1 METPPTL
8 GHGTARLQQQLDAA
22 SSGQR
27 LHRRAVSRNVPED
40 AFFTPKASPQA
51 RTSLISD
58 GEGHSNQQNAVNGD
72 GTQGFHHP
80 ADLQPVNLQQVNQ
93 QLNQQTSHQ
102 IPQNKNS
109 PQSTQA
115 KPQNNAQVSTKPSAH
130 MGSPGGT
137 PRGNSR
143 GTTPRGT
150 PQIGSQVGTQMPLGS
165 PMGKPLFE
173 EHSSPLNIAR
183 NGGHSRGHSGGYL
196 GGFPPG
202 STPGQFQGKPGTYPN
217 SYPNARST
225 GNHLGHSNPPVGM
238 AWDSPVASPPP
249 KGLDMRNAPSAST
262 SNTQVLSN
270 GHKSHNKEGYSKQD
284 EKSQGSASSKATSG
298 GRALSRRIC
307 SKCNQDIT
315 GHFVR
320 ALDQTF
326 HIDCFTC
333 EDCSKPCAAKFF
345 PLDNKPLCE
354 RCYFKRQNLLC
365 YRCNNSLRGSYITAL
380 DRKYHVDH
388 FTCSMC
394 TTVFGPEDSYFEFDG
409 EVYCRTHYSALYA
422 FRCEGCKSP
431 ILKQF
436 VETYRGGRQQ
446 QWHPECYMIFKF
458 WSVKI
463 ADKHAD
469 EIAKIR
475 DGIAQNSNPK
485 LPLDLRSAKVITHEE
500 MVDKRTMRTWTI
512 LCGFEESC
520 AECISGLVQDAYLGE
535 FKAAHQTCAKLVAYI
550 KVLFSALDSIPTVD
564 NGEYK
569 EPGREAKTLCRK
581 VVSYMSLLSRTR
593 QQDQK
598 ERIQSLSNDLL
609 PLASAISH
617 YLKVLIRQ
625 GISGALNA
633 DILDQFLSSVSN
645 YSTTKSAKS
654 ISPFSTDRCLACGN
668 AVEDRCYRQREY
680 SDRMWHARSQCFKCS
695 ETGKPLD
702 PNNAAITLDG
712 KLVSLEAAP
721 PGLSRAHFSTTT
733 KLEQY
738 IILLHVAL
746 ARLNLVLSSNRAKS
760 QDGSP
765 TQSANTSQMS
775 SSAPILSEEK
785 KTKQKSPDPGFDA
798 PAALKR
804 ASTILNQKA
813 GLTLDDIRRIVATEQ
828 SRSKHVKDK
837 AAAKSAEKSSK
848 STSSSATNVSG
859 TPSTSTI
866 PLSSGMYYGNL
877 SDNAYGWTISLAQA
891 LLQPYMAKYM
901 KREGR
906 EAISGAGYMSA
917 ALVNPGVT
925 PSSLAGAYNASNSR
939 SQGNI
944 WNRMGKVFAM
954 KESESKESKVF
965 GQPLDVLVAKYG
977 VDSSLAGSSEQTVES
992 ESVGTGPRYT
1002 LRIPGFVDDCIS
1014 AMRQKDMSVE
1024 GIFRKNGNI
1033 RRIREFTEKIDKNP
1047 DENGLLVEETPI
1059 QLAALLKKF
1068 LRELP
1073 DPLMTSKLTVLWAA
1087 VGTLQDP
1094 QEKIRLCQLLVSV
1107 MPRPNRNLLEI
1118 LVYFL
1123 NWVAS
1128 FAHVDDESGSK
1139 MDTQNL
1145 ATVLGPTIAMSREEA
1160 SAGNME
1166 KPAMLDSNVKIGNV
1180 EAFES
1185 DAMDKNTSSSSIY
1198 KSVSDTVK
1206 LMISDYS
1213 IVSQLPTDIAAA
1225 IKRLS
1230 GPPRS
1235 LTFEEATEIIRKS
1248 RV

>member
-22 SSGQR
+22 APGQR

-58 GEGHSNQQNAVNGD
+58 NGGPMDQQNIANSGRPH
-72 GTQGFHHP
+72 GFHHP
-80 ADLQPVNLQQVNQ
+80 EDLQPVNLQHVNQ
-93 QLNQQTSHQ
+93 QLNQQASNQVAQKTG
-102 IPQNKNS
+102 S
-109 PQSTQA
+109 PRSTPS
-115 KPQNNAQVSTKPSAH
+115 KPLSSKPTNIKPH

-137 PRGNSR
+137 SRGN
-143 GTTPRGT
+143 TPRGT
-150 PQIGSQVGTQMPLGS
+150 PQLGSQIGTKMPPGNPLGN
-165 PMGKPLFE
+165 PLFGE
-173 EHSSPLNIAR
+173 PSAPMNVAR
-183 NGGHSRGHSGGYL
+183 NGGHSRGHSSGYQAGL
-196 GGFPPG
+196 THGNIA
-202 STPGQFQGKPGTYPN
+202 GKPDPFPSTYPN
-217 SYPNARST
+217 KHSMGTHT
-225 GNHLGHSNPPVGM
+225 GSSNPPAGM
-238 AWDSPVASPPP
+238 TWGSPVASPP
-249 KGLDMRNAPSAST
+249 KGLGMRNAPTAASG
-262 SNTQVLSN
+262 NPKTQTFPN
-270 GHKSHNKEGYSKQD
+270 GHREHNREEEKKQI
-284 EKSQGSASSKATSG
+284 SAHPKTTPG

-394 TTVFGPEDSYFEFDG
+394 TTVFGPEDSYFEYDG

-463 ADKHAD
+463 ADTHAD
-469 EIAKIR
+469 EIAKLR
-475 DGIAQNSNPK
+475 KSIAQNSNPK
-485 LPLDLRSAKVITHEE
+485 QPLDPRSAKVIAHEE

-535 FKAAHQTCAKLVAYI
+535 FKAAHQTCARLVAFI
-550 KVLFSALDSIPTVD
+550 KVLFNALNIIPVTD

-581 VVSYMSLLSRTR
+581 VVSYMSLLSKTR
-593 QQDQK
+593 QQDQN
-598 ERIQSLSNDLL
+598 ERIQSLANDLL

-625 GISGALNA
+625 GVSGALNA
-633 DILDQFLSSVSN
+633 DLLDQFLTAVSAYSSA
-645 YSTTKSAKS
+645 KSAKS
-654 ISPFSTDRCLACGN
+654 ISPFSTDRCLACSN
-668 AVEDRCYRQREY
+668 AVEDRCYRQREI
-680 SDRMWHARSQCFKCS
+680 SDRMWHARPQCFKCTQ
-695 ETGKPLD
+695 TGVSLD
-702 PNNAAITLDG
+702 PNNAAITPEG
-712 KLVSLEAAP
+712 KLISLDVAP
-721 PGLSRAHFSTTT
+721 SGLSRAHFTTTT

-738 IILLHVAL
+738 VILLHVAL
-746 ARLNLVLSSNRAKS
+746 ARLNLVLSSNRRTKS
-760 QDGSP
+760 QEGSP
-765 TQSANTSQMS
+765 VQSANSSQMS
-775 SSAPILSEEK
+775 SSVPILSGGEK
-785 KTKQKSPDPGFDA
+785 RQKSPDPGFDA

-813 GLTLDDIRRIVATEQ
+813 GLTLDDIRRVVATEQ
-828 SRSKHVKDK
+828 SRLKQVKDK
-837 AAAKSAEKSSK
+837 NTVKQANMNTKSS
-848 STSSSATNVSG
+848 TTTGASG
-859 TPSTSTI
+859 PSLTANI
-866 PLSSGMYYGNL
+866 PSSSGMYFGNL

-891 LLQPYMAKYM
+891 LLQPYATKFM
-901 KREGR
+901 KREAR
-906 EAISGAGYMSA
+906 EAISGPAYMTA
-917 ALVNPGVT
+917 ALVNPGIT
-925 PSSLAGAYNASNSR
+925 PSSLAGAYNTSSTR

-954 KESESKESKVF
+954 RESESKESKVF

-977 VDSSLAGSSEQTVES
+977 VDSSLAGSSEQSVES

-1047 DENGLLVEETPI
+1047 DETGLLVEETPI

-1073 DPLMTSKLTVLWAA
+1073 DPLMSSKLTALWGAA
-1087 VGTLQDP
+1087 GGLHDP
-1094 QEKIRLCQLLVSV
+1094 QEKVRLCQLLVSV

-1123 NWVAS
+1123 NWVSS
-1128 FAHVDDESGSK
+1128 FAHVDEDTGSK
-1139 MDTQNL
+1139 MDKQNL

-1160 SAGNME
+1160 AAGSVDKPPLMLDPESKAGNS
-1166 KPAMLDSNVKIGNV
+1166 DNS
-1180 EAFES
+1180 ES
-1185 DAMDKNTSSSSIY
+1185 DVMSKNTSSSSTY
-1198 KSVSDTVK
+1198 KSVSDAVK
-1206 LMISDYS
+1206 LLISDYN
-1213 IVSQLPTDIAAA
+1213 IVSQVPPDIADA

-1235 LTFEEATEIIRKS
+1235 LSFEEATEIIRKS